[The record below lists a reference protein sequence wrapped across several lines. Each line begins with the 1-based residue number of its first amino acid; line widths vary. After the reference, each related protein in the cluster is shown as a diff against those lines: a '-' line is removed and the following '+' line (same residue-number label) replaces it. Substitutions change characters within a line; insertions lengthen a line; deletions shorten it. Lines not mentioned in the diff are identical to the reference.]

1 MEGPRTSPSA
11 DARVVEGLRLL
22 RRESEALLAEL
33 RALAPAD
40 WERPSNCPPWDMRTL
55 VAHVATGAEFHRS
68 SVERGLAGIHTP
80 AASREER
87 QALTAALAA
96 AGAERILAELAANTE
111 RFEAFFAQLTPAQ
124 LETLAFHNHGLRPA
138 RWFVPHRLAEVAFH
152 RWDVHTSLGRE
163 APLAPETA
171 AYLLPTLLEV
181 NFPVLYTRGA
191 RGRGRVRLVTT
202 ETPPRA
208 WLAEA
213 DGEALRVHPV
223 DPAHAPSA
231 AAPVPT
237 VTLAPAALGLLVYGR
252 VSLAALV
259 AAGRAQLSDAQAA
272 AVLPTLLGNP

>member
-1 MEGPRTSPSA
+1 
-11 DARVVEGLRLL
+11 
-22 RRESEALLAEL
+22 
-33 RALAPAD
+33 
-40 WERPSNCPPWDMRTL
+40 
-55 VAHVATGAEFHRS
+55 
-68 SVERGLAGIHTP
+68 
-80 AASREER
+80 
-87 QALTAALAA
+87 
-96 AGAERILAELAANTE
+96 
-111 RFEAFFAQLTPAQ
+111 
-124 LETLAFHNHGLRPA
+124 
-138 RWFVPHRLAEVAFH
+138 
-152 RWDVHTSLGRE
+152 
-163 APLAPETA
+163 
-171 AYLLPTLLEV
+171 
-181 NFPVLYTRGA
+181 
-191 RGRGRVRLVTT
+191 VTT